1 MTAPQ
6 RPRRSLMF
14 VPATRPD
21 RFEKAV
27 ATGADIVCVDWEDA
41 VAFGAKAEAREAAK
55 PFFAGASDGGPSDG
69 GPPGGG
75 PLKYLRINCVR
86 TIEGLRDLLTLAEWS
101 DLPDGLLVPKVGSP
115 EEIRW
120 VEGIIAPVRDDIELM
135 PLIESAEGIRRVH
148 EILKAS
154 PRIKI
159 ASLGSVDLATETGS
173 DHTWETMLYAR
184 TRLVHAA
191 TEAGIDCMDT
201 VWIDTED
208 LDGLKDEVRRA
219 AALGLTGKAAIY
231 PTQVGPINEAFSPT
245 QDAIDQARRIVAA
258 AEASDYTGA
267 AKVDGIMIDE
277 PVVYAARR
285 TLAVAERL

>member
-41 VAFGAKAEAREAAK
+41 VAFEAKAEAREAAR
-55 PFFAGASDGGPSDG
+55 PFFAGPLDGEPSDS
-69 GPPGGG
+69 G

-86 TIEGLRDLLTLAEWS
+86 TEEGLRDLLALVEWS
-101 DLPDGLLVPKVGSP
+101 HLPDGLLIPKTCSP

-120 VEGIIAPVRDDIELM
+120 VEEIVSPARHDIELM
-135 PLIESAEGIRRVH
+135 PLIETAEGVRRVD

-173 DHTWETMLYAR
+173 DLAWETMLYAR

-191 TEAGIDCMDT
+191 SEAGIDCMDT
-201 VWIDTED
+201 VWIDIED
-208 LDGLKDEVRRA
+208 LEGLKDEARRA

-245 QDAIDQARRIVAA
+245 AVAIDRARRIVAA
-258 AEASDYTGA
+258 AEASGYSGA

-277 PVVYAARR
+277 PVVRAARR
-285 TLAVAERL
+285 TLAVAERF

>member
-41 VAFGAKAEAREAAK
+41 VAFEAKEEAREAAR
-55 PFFAGASDGGPSDG
+55 PFFAGASDGGPPGG
-69 GPPGGG
+69 GPSDGG

-86 TIEGLRDLLTLAEWS
+86 TEEGLRDLLALVEWS
-101 DLPDGLLVPKVGSP
+101 HLPDGLLIPKTCSP

-120 VEGIIAPVRDDIELM
+120 VEEIVSPARHDIELM
-135 PLIESAEGIRRVH
+135 PLIETAEGIRRVP

-173 DHTWETMLYAR
+173 DLAWETMLYAR

-208 LDGLKDEVRRA
+208 LAGLKDEARRA

-245 QDAIDQARRIVAA
+245 ADSIDRARRIVAA
-258 AEASDYTGA
+258 AEASDYSGA

-277 PVVYAARR
+277 PVVRAARR